1 MTTSSKGFETITIHL
16 GGFNDKIV
24 ESRVATDATTQARRL
39 RRLREEDRLR
49 LLHPPALA
57 TSLVQAG
64 RKLGPDIG
72 SEFRRRA
79 MA

>member
-1 MTTSSKGFETITIHL
+1 MTPSSGFETIVTYA

-24 ESRVATDATTQARRL
+24 EARVATTATTQARRL
-39 RRLREEDRLR
+39 RRLWEEDRLR

-57 TSLVQAG
+57 KALVMAG

-79 MA
+79 MF